1 MYRRG
6 STNSRSGRSSIHE
19 FIKSFSSNNNHN
31 NQSLESI
38 DLSSRS
44 QRTPPLSHNSSLNEN
59 GSSGSHKFGS
69 LNVAKLERD
78 SSLPADSQLVVSI
91 QIY

>member
-1 MYRRG
+1 MNRSG
-6 STNSRSGRSSIHE
+6 STNSRSGRSFIHE
-19 FIKSFSSNNNHN
+19 MLRSFSSNNHN

-44 QRTPPLSHNSSLNEN
+44 QRTPPLTHNSSLNEN

-91 QIY
+91 